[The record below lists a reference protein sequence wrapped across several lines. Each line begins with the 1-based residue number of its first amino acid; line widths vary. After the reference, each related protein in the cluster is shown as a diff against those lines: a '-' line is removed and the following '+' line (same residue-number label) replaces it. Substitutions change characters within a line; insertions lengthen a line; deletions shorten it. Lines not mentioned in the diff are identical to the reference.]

1 MNDHWI
7 IVDCAR
13 CDGGL
18 QVAAV
23 LAGEDDEDVAR
34 SRCGGYLRG
43 SYATHQSADQALE
56 QIERGPSKP
65 LGGGQ
70 K

>member
-43 SYATHQSADQALE
+43 SYATRQSADSSVGQASRWE
-56 QIERGPSKP
+56 ARNE
-65 LGGGQ
+65 
-70 K
+70 